1 MKRLPFAR
9 TPKIEI
15 VPVGQEE
22 HGILYLQKRNSRT
35 VSERTS
41 LDEAELKQSKGQ
53 LILFKLARRIAE
65 DKDISSEQALAQILA
80 GNGTSPLLL
89 DYLDEM
95 HELLSLRG
103 ETDKLKDLVATILI
117 KGRIAYPVVIG
128 SNAKAGV
135 EKLAIA
141 PLSFPL
147 ADGDLIKFDSVK
159 VEIKGNYEPGATELE
174 ICALGSNISSQKVGF
189 LCNFESGNPRLGD
202 PDWTLEDTG
211 TLGEE
216 LIEDLYEF
224 YQVEVNGGVRP
235 TAASPEGND
244 NPSTNQSDNSKTL
257 PQLNSSTGEKSTG
270 ESKDTELLTIA
281 SVA

>member
-53 LILFKLARRIAE
+53 LILFKLAKQIAS
-65 DKDISSEQALAQILA
+65 DKDISAEAALTQILA

-89 DYLDEM
+89 DYLEEM

-117 KGRIAYPVVIG
+117 KGRIAYPVVLG
-128 SNAKAGV
+128 SNAKTGT

-174 ICALGSNISSQKVGF
+174 ICALCSNISSQRVGF
-189 LCNFESGNPRLGD
+189 LCNFESGMPRLGD
-202 PDWTLEDTG
+202 FEWTLEDTG

-257 PQLNSSTGEKSTG
+257 PQLTPSTGEKSTG
-270 ESKDTELLTIA
+270 ESKDAELLTIA